1 MKKNSMLER
10 QAAYVAPEILQMCFE
25 SEGCVLSGSDVT
37 SNGLGGGGFEPD
49 PDFPGIDF

>member
-1 MKKNSMLER
+1 MNSKMER
-10 QAAYVAPEILQMCFE
+10 QAAYVAPHIVEMCFE

-37 SNGLGGGGFEPD
+37 SDGFGGGGFDPD

>member
-1 MKKNSMLER
+1 MKKNSTIEKHSK
-10 QAAYVAPEILQMCFE
+10 YVAPHIVEMCLE

-37 SNGLGGGGFEPD
+37 SDGLGGGGFEPD